1 MEDKSIKK
9 TKIINFI
16 AGAGAGKSTMCAGV
30 FSKLKMNGVDCELSS
45 EYAKELVWES
55 RNETF
60 KDEVYIFAK
69 QNHRLF
75 RLNGK
80 VDVVITDRP
89 LIMSNIYNKYYNPDR
104 KEFNKIF
111 EDFVKANWN
120 MYDNVNIFIN
130 RVKEYNPNGRNETL
144 EQALELDTLFKNY
157 LDTNKI
163 DYICVD
169 GNEKG
174 LDDAVNYIIGILDK
188 EKIVNQDCIEFI
200 NAFKKYESET
210 ILNKIISNGHFDVL
224 FNDFSK
230 KYEYNK
236 ENDLCSLD
244 FFFNEFYSLDNHDWF
259 LWLADE
265 KNKKKD
271 VADIKSEI
279 NDKSSTKEIID
290 NIFDNMNKLDFKKT
304 FGL

>member
-1 MEDKSIKK
+1 MNFNEKKEYLRQHEKDFGFEESELDYLLFETNSKSLSVDSIKENVKSDIKINCSVKRIMEDNNMKK

-16 AGAGAGKSTMCAGV
+16 AGAGSGKSTMCAGV

-89 LIMSNIYNKYYNPDR
+89 LIMSNIYNQYYNPDR

-130 RVKEYNPNGRNETL
+130 RVKQYNPNGRNETL

-163 DYICVD
+163 DYICVN

-174 LDDAVNYIIGILDK
+174 LDDAVNYIIGVLDKQKAVDLDK
-188 EKIVNQDCIEFI
+188 EIKDIKNEVKNSNLI
-200 NAFKKYESET
+200 NKNTNDVFDMNYKK
-210 ILNKIISNGHFDVL
+210 N
-224 FNDFSK
+224 
-230 KYEYNK
+230 YNK
-236 ENDLCSLD
+236 G
-244 FFFNEFYSLDNHDWF
+244 
-259 LWLADE
+259 
-265 KNKKKD
+265 
-271 VADIKSEI
+271 
-279 NDKSSTKEIID
+279 KEV
-290 NIFDNMNKLDFKKT
+290 
-304 FGL
+304 